1 MKIKLGTTRIVIL
14 ICGLAFKIPR
24 IGRYDNFLR
33 GLLGNW
39 TEARYNWP
47 VVNPIYCPVLF
58 SLPLGLLV
66 VMPRCEALK
75 SNDIF
80 EICDGEYKRD
90 SYGKLNDRIVC
101 IDYGEASL

>member
-1 MKIKLGTTRIVIL
+1 
-14 ICGLAFKIPR
+14 
-24 IGRYDNFLR
+24 
-33 GLLGNW
+33 
-39 TEARYNWP
+39 
-47 VVNPIYCPVLF
+47 
-58 SLPLGLLV
+58 
-66 VMPRCEALK
+66 MPRCEALK